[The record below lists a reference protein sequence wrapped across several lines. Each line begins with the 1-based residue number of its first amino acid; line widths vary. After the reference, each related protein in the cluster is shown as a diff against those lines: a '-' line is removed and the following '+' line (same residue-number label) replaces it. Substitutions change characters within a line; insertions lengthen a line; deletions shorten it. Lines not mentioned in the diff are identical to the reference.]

1 MQNLPLKDLKD
12 GTKFVRDGI
21 KYTKVGKN
29 PAMPMYI
36 VADQYGN
43 VENWANVIV
52 KAEIERPR
60 EWYMK
65 KFVKL
70 IKGRSCPSEMAAK
83 QIEMYVNIIYTNFD
97 AINPTYNIEGD
108 YCMVVS
114 YNCKRFTLVNR
125 ATGKSASVEMI
136 ISKRE
141 HVYDMIETLYK
152 RYVTNIPQENF

>member
-12 GTKFVRDGI
+12 GTKFVKDGVE
-21 KYTKVGKN
+21 YTKVGKN
-29 PAMPMYI
+29 PALMDMYV
-36 VADQYGN
+36 VADEYGIL
-43 VENWANVIV
+43 ESWANIIV
-52 KAEIERPR
+52 KAKIEKPR

-65 KFVKL
+65 KFVEL
-70 IKGRSCPSEMAAK
+70 IKGRSYSSERAAT
-83 QIEMYVNIIYTNFD
+83 QIEMYVNIIYTNFN

-114 YNCKRFTLVNR
+114 YNSKRFTLVNR

-136 ISKRE
+136 INKRE

-152 RYVTNIPQENF
+152 RYVTNIPQ

>member
-12 GTKFVRDGI
+12 GTKFI
-21 KYTKVGKN
+21 KDEVEYTKVGKN
-29 PAMPMYI
+29 PALMDMYV
-36 VADQYGN
+36 VADEYGIL
-43 VENWANVIV
+43 ESWANIIV
-52 KAEIERPR
+52 KAKIEKPR

-65 KFVKL
+65 KFVEL
-70 IKGRSCPSEMAAK
+70 IKGRSYPSNRVAE
-83 QIEMYVNIIYTNFD
+83 QIEMYVNIIYTNYD
-97 AINPTYNIEGD
+97 SVRPNYNIEGD
-108 YCMVVS
+108 YCMIVS

-152 RYVTNIPQENF
+152 RYVTNIPQ